1 MARLLCV
8 ARWPE
13 DGLDHPDN
21 AVEFAIELT
30 GVQDVPGQVTVAK
43 WVECN
48 TALLAQSKADGPR
61 RALIR
66 SQGRI
71 LSRDLRRLVDSL
83 KALHERHLDSMTFMP
98 VAPCFELWLQR
109 LSDDQYRV
117 IIWQDLA
124 DQLDGASNI
133 AHQGVRFTTNR
144 ARLLGFVRGLEA
156 ELDELTG
163 APEQP
168 THSQTD

>member
-8 ARWPE
+8 ACWPE
-13 DGLDHPDN
+13 DGLDRPGN
-21 AVEFAIELT
+21 AVEFTIELT
-30 GVQDVPGQVTVAK
+30 GVQEVPGQVPAAE
-43 WVECN
+43 WIECN

-61 RALIR
+61 RALFR
-66 SQGRI
+66 SPGRI
-71 LSRDLRRLVDSL
+71 LGRDLHRLVDNL
-83 KALHERHLDSMTFMP
+83 KALHERHLDSMTFVP

-124 DQLDGASNI
+124 SQLDGASNI

-144 ARLLGFVRGLEA
+144 ARLLGFVRGLEV
-156 ELDELTG
+156 ELKELID
-163 APEQP
+163 APEQSTRSP
-168 THSQTD
+168 TD